1 MAGRSLDNLWFGPP
15 TCNFK
20 GHERNT
26 LQGSPI
32 AGITELIDRT
42 SVVGATGV
50 RSAVITSTE
59 HLIHIPCAVSPYLFP
74 IFVRG
79 NRIHRLF
86 QLRFWTLWNLLRYY
100 NFNWSVG
107 SKRNHIT
114 FTNKY
119 IYICI
124 NTHSFLDF
132 PASSTWWNFVRLWDV
147 QIVFFVQFG
156 FGLWTVSFLS
166 TSSQ

>member
-1 MAGRSLDNLWFGPP
+1 MVGQQSVLLPIDALRHVFSTNDLHESSRLQSQACYLGDLCTQMAGRSLDNLWFGPP

-100 NFNWSVG
+100 NFN
-107 SKRNHIT
+107 
-114 FTNKY
+114 
-119 IYICI
+119 
-124 NTHSFLDF
+124 
-132 PASSTWWNFVRLWDV
+132 
-147 QIVFFVQFG
+147 
-156 FGLWTVSFLS
+156 
-166 TSSQ
+166 